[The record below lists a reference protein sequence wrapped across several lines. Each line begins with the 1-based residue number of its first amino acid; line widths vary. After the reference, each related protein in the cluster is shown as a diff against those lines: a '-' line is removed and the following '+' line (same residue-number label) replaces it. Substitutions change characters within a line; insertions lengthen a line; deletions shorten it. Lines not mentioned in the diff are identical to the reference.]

1 MRRLFLPVLV
11 TAATLLGLSVAAPA
25 SADIAG
31 SGLACHVMS
40 NDASGVVQTG
50 SCAPKRASRDYVVEY
65 LMSTDV
71 WVVGWSTS
79 QHVIAGCTAGVNYC
93 DVSAR
98 SATHP
103 TSFTATVYYT
113 PSPPAGPGWSL
124 ILASSATADIDSVCG
139 QPNTYYTFC

>member
-1 MRRLFLPVLV
+1 MRRSLLPVLV
-11 TAATLLGLSVAAPA
+11 AAATLAGLSVATPA

-40 NDASGVVQTG
+40 NDSNGVVRTG
-50 SCAPKRASRDYVVEY
+50 SCGPKRASRDYVVEY

-79 QHVIAGCTAGVNYC
+79 QPVIAGCTAGINYC

-98 SATHP
+98 SATWP
-103 TSFTATVYYT
+103 TSATATVYYT
-113 PSPPAGPGWSL
+113 TSPPVGPGWSL
-124 ILASSATADIDSVCG
+124 ILASSATAEIDSVCG
-139 QPNTYYTFC
+139 QPGRYTFC

>member
-1 MRRLFLPVLV
+1 MRRLLPVLAA
-11 TAATLLGLSVAAPA
+11 AATLVGLSVASPA
-25 SADIAG
+25 SAAVAG

-40 NDASGVVQTG
+40 NDDAGIVHTG
-50 SCAPKRASRDYVVEY
+50 TCAPKRASRDYVVEY
-65 LMSTDV
+65 LISTDV

-103 TSFTATVYYT
+103 TSYTATVYYT
-113 PSPPAGPGWSL
+113 QAQPVGPGWSL